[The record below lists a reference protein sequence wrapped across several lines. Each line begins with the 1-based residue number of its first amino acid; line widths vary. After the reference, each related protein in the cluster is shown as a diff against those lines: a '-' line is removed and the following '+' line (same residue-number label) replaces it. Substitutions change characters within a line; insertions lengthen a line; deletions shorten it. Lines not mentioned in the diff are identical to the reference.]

1 MNQSFLQHFQWK
13 RIQNE
18 KYEDI
23 WEISGFIF
31 DIAFQKVVG
40 CIYKKWFLH
49 YTYFLFE
56 AILEQKENMYVI
68 VEKDSENEWYEIC
81 GKRVQNEYGSHL
93 WYICDVEINITH
105 TLQYIY
111 IESGYFLSL
120 DRKNL
125 FQRNTRKIS
134 AKAIV
139 SYEKESIIIKDTT
152 FIKENKKTLENI
164 RKVFINIPEPN
175 YNLNFN
181 TYE

>member
-1 MNQSFLQHFQWK
+1 
-13 RIQNE
+13 
-18 KYEDI
+18 
-23 WEISGFIF
+23 
-31 DIAFQKVVG
+31 
-40 CIYKKWFLH
+40 
-49 YTYFLFE
+49 
-56 AILEQKENMYVI
+56 
-68 VEKDSENEWYEIC
+68 
-81 GKRVQNEYGSHL
+81 
-93 WYICDVEINITH
+93 
-105 TLQYIY
+105 LQYIY

-139 SYEKESIIIKDTT
+139 SYEKESIIIKDIP